1 MARFSLRLVCTIS
14 LAVCATTAF
23 PVLNA
28 QENKPEGLIRDGL
41 VLDLDPERGVETN
54 AEQRVVRWTNQVEG
68 FAAKHF
74 VPSPIGRR
82 TPADG
87 LPTYLSAEDSTGAL
101 PTIQFRRQELVN
113 FDEDAFD
120 HLTKGSGYTWFSVI
134 AVYDQTSPVKN
145 THAFFGNLRNSN
157 AYNREGTGGYFE
169 GFWGVVHDDRRV
181 FAGTRNGIEFRR
193 NGAHNPEVLSNTVL
207 KKNQLYVVS
216 GRMGAGPGPVKVEIF
231 VNDATAERS
240 ALVLVNAYA
249 DPSKMAIGQERD
261 ATNHPGDESFDG
273 ELARFLIYDRPLDS
287 DEMRMTMEALRTRYR
302 VPGGAGQP

>member
-14 LAVCATTAF
+14 LAVCATTVF
-23 PVLNA
+23 PILEA
-28 QENKPEGLIRDGL
+28 QETKPNGLIRDGL
-41 VLDLDPERGVETN
+41 ILDLDPERGVETN
-54 AEQRVVRWTNQVEG
+54 DEQRVVRWTNQVEG
-68 FAAKHF
+68 FAAKYF
-74 VPSPIGRR
+74 VPSPIGRE

-120 HLTKGSGYTWFSVI
+120 HLTKGSGYTWFSVM
-134 AVYDQTSPVKN
+134 AVYDQTSPIKN

-157 AYNREGTGGYFE
+157 AYNGEGTGGYFE
-169 GFWGVVHDDRRV
+169 GFWGVVHDDRHV

-193 NGAHNPEVLSNTVL
+193 NGTHNPEVLSETVL
-207 KKNQLYVVS
+207 EKNRLYLVA
-216 GRMGAGPGPVKVEIF
+216 GRMGSGSGPVKVEIF
-231 VNDATAERS
+231 VNDATAESS

-249 DPSKMAIGQERD
+249 NPSKMAIGQERD

-273 ELARFLIYDRPLDS
+273 ELARFLTYDRPLDN
-287 DEMRMTMEALRTRYR
+287 DEMKTMMEMLMTRYQ
-302 VPGGAGQP
+302 VSGDAG